1 MKSNA
6 WRIPH
11 DGCEFIWGA
20 RSTKAQFFSWC
31 SSATVATRSGTS
43 KSSMKH
49 FLLICAI
56 VAAVS
61 CDGPV
66 YVDELEDL
74 VPSGSDRYQLKL
86 LDDDDYMTRSEKQQ
100 RLNAILSRQ
109 PAYIQQQYQT
119 ILQYEQSRRAS
130 KAQYKQQRA
139 DQLGLGSWARQMDAI
154 DNDMSISEAEA
165 DRRENDLKRQFY
177 SSQPGAIWIYDD

>member
-1 MKSNA
+1 
-6 WRIPH
+6 
-11 DGCEFIWGA
+11 
-20 RSTKAQFFSWC
+20 
-31 SSATVATRSGTS
+31 
-43 KSSMKH
+43 MKH

>member
-1 MKSNA
+1 
-6 WRIPH
+6 
-11 DGCEFIWGA
+11 
-20 RSTKAQFFSWC
+20 
-31 SSATVATRSGTS
+31 
-43 KSSMKH
+43 MKH
-49 FLLICAI
+49 LLLICVI

-74 VPSGSDRYQLKL
+74 VTSSTDRYQLKL
-86 LDDDDYMTRSEKQQ
+86 LDDDDYMTRSQKQQ
-100 RLNAILSRQ
+100 RLNEILARQ
-109 PAYIQQQYQT
+109 PAYIQQQYQARV
-119 ILQYEQSRRAS
+119 QYEQARRAS

-139 DQLGLGSWARQMDAI
+139 DQLGYGSWARQMNEI

-177 SSQPGAIWIYDD
+177 ISQPGSIWIYDD